1 VTSPAVPQVQQE
13 PSYAWVVVWACFGSL
28 AVIFGVA
35 YSFAA
40 FFESF
45 AREFD
50 AQRADV
56 SLVFG
61 LCGLIYFVLGVGG
74 GMLADRFGPRVT
86 CVSGMVLIATGL
98 LGTSLSGSMG
108 AVYLSYGVCIGLG
121 IALVYTPAIGCV
133 QPWFTRRRGL
143 ASGIASAGIGAGT
156 LVVPLVASA
165 LIATLPWR
173 DAMRLM
179 ALGVLVLG
187 VGCAWLMRR
196 APVASATLASTSPA
210 GGAGG
215 SLAAVNA
222 PPGLTLRQTLRQRSF
237 WWLYAATVLAAPTM
251 FVPFAHVSAAAR
263 DAGIDN
269 AAAVGLVGLIGIGSL
284 VGRFAMGAL
293 ADRLGRGLTL
303 VLMQGSMG
311 ASYLLWGAADGYTAF
326 AVFAL
331 WFGLS
336 YGGIVSLLPALCM
349 DLFGARALASVIG
362 TLYSGA
368 ALGNLLGPVLAG
380 RAFDQL
386 GGYGLVIGV
395 GMALSVLATV
405 ASARVVTPRA
415 GAGGRG

>member
-1 VTSPAVPQVQQE
+1 MTPEHPTAQE
-13 PSYAWVVVWACFGSL
+13 PPYAWVVVWACFGSL

-74 GMLADRFGPRVT
+74 GLLADRFGPRVT

-165 LIATLPWR
+165 LIAALPWR

-196 APVASATLASTSPA
+196 VPVA
-210 GGAGG
+210 
-215 SLAAVNA
+215 
-222 PPGLTLRQTLRQRSF
+222 
-237 WWLYAATVLAAPTM
+237 
-251 FVPFAHVSAAAR
+251 
-263 DAGIDN
+263 
-269 AAAVGLVGLIGIGSL
+269 
-284 VGRFAMGAL
+284 
-293 ADRLGRGLTL
+293 
-303 VLMQGSMG
+303 
-311 ASYLLWGAADGYTAF
+311 
-326 AVFAL
+326 
-331 WFGLS
+331 
-336 YGGIVSLLPALCM
+336 
-349 DLFGARALASVIG
+349 
-362 TLYSGA
+362 
-368 ALGNLLGPVLAG
+368 
-380 RAFDQL
+380 
-386 GGYGLVIGV
+386 
-395 GMALSVLATV
+395 
-405 ASARVVTPRA
+405 
-415 GAGGRG
+415 